1 MKSWNLK
8 HHSYRLVGLDESKI
22 SIRPSLSPIGVN
34 SYITGFGQEFAS
46 MKSDAVGLKQ
56 AVDSQRFETSK
67 SIREMDQI
75 RLQVKQ
81 HLKKDYLLLD
91 RVRLGATRLQRQ
103 VEEKNAKKWQ
113 RALVAKHPPL

>member
-1 MKSWNLK
+1 MKY
-8 HHSYRLVGLDESKI
+8 HSYRLVSLDGSKI
-22 SIRPSLSPIGVN
+22 SIHPSLSPIGVN

-91 RVRLGATRLQRQ
+91 RVRLGATRLQRL
-103 VEEKNAKKWQ
+103 VEEKNAKK
-113 RALVAKHPPL
+113 